1 MWNIPA
7 SYQLKL
13 HWEMQF
19 KKKVHLWSFL
29 APLLKVTPCVRSPF
43 GGDEHRSAPHPET
56 FQNFPRKKRG
66 VEEHHHFICS
76 HRFSKI
82 PPSYFQKKEWFPELW
97 QPDPSFPHC
106 IVVINMRSAGG
117 DLPCHAWVE
126 KLLVPLEGED
136 AQKQDSVW
144 WHFLRK
150 RSNLH
155 MLMCEWKAEAGCE

>member
-13 HWEMQF
+13 YSEMQF

-29 APLLKVTPCVRSPF
+29 APLLKITPCVRSPF

-82 PPSYFQKKEWFPELW
+82 PPSYFQKKRMVPRALATR
-97 QPDPSFPHC
+97 PIIPTLHC
-106 IVVINMRSAGG
+106 SHKHEKCGWRSAMSRLTGETSG
-117 DLPCHAWVE
+117 SFRRGRCSKTRLS
-126 KLLVPLEGED
+126 LVTL
-136 AQKQDSVW
+136 S
-144 WHFLRK
+144 
-150 RSNLH
+150 
-155 MLMCEWKAEAGCE
+155 